1 MVRGGHEAGVAATC
15 SSACAT
21 AAGAASRDFASG
33 TTTPKYGPSLELEP
47 TRLHLQL
54 RINIEGRTVAG
65 AVTTTVVARRDGA
78 RCLSL
83 HAEDFEAVTA
93 VELAGDGEADANG
106 SVPTAVGLSWTYDGH
121 VIAIRLGGDGL
132 RTGATACVRVAY
144 SVASPRTGM
153 FFSDPG
159 RSPFVA
165 TDHETER
172 ARYWLPCVDH
182 PAVRTSLRFELTL
195 RAGLTVL
202 ANGARVEGSGGGA
215 TPEAGWE
222 TAVWELPPPMR
233 CPSYLVCIAAGDFVR
248 ADGGTYADAG
258 GVERDIAFFGPSDAV
273 AAADLART
281 FGPTQAMI
289 SWMVGRLGVP
299 FPWPKYFQY
308 AVGGGVGGAM
318 ENISLVSWHD
328 SLVCDEALHAE
339 RGLLVST
346 VNLHEM
352 AHTYFGDLLVIKHFD
367 DAYLKESF
375 ANFMEYVDSLF
386 FFFFGLAQVRG
397 SRAKGDVLLSTL
409 TRCTLGALVLRLS
422 LCLCWAILAPFG
434 SPIVPAAPPFP
445 PFPALPH
452 RLVWLTDEYG
462 DDVAQAFWHM
472 ERVEYTAEVDDVYA
486 RPLSTRT
493 FDWSWSMFD
502 RHLYPG
508 GAWRLHMLEALVG
521 EGPFW
526 ASITKYITT
535 HMNGTVETVDLRRA
549 LEATTGRNLVRW
561 FDQWVYAAGYPKLLA
576 TTAWDADM
584 GVASVTLRQT
594 QADPSRRIGTFDLS
608 VPISFQA
615 PSGEWVD
622 APPVVMTAESSSGTT
637 SVRLDGEPTAVVIDP
652 AAKVLHTLDWSAAG
666 EQLLTRAL
674 TVAPTAAGRIQA
686 AVELGKRGTAR
697 SVAALSAALR
707 SEPCWAVRRLIAA
720 ALPVATSAAAVAGLV
735 EGLATETDAR
745 VTYVL
750 ADALSKARGDTT
762 AAAALRSL
770 LSRGSG
776 GDSSAPRAGPLATA
790 AALRGLGAMRGDADV
805 AALAAWVAPSSA
817 ATPRTVDGW
826 TPASLGIAARGAVTG
841 LGSTRSAAG
850 LAALLGVLDL
860 GAHPAPTDPARLPWV
875 RSAAVAA
882 TADAVA
888 WADRPTR
895 LRVGE
900 ALVRIA
906 RRDDAPSVRMAACRA
921 LGSLGGDAVEA
932 GLPAVLLGVAA
943 TLPNQDAVAVRRSA
957 AEAARGA
964 VTMGAGA
971 LPPASALAKEVETG
985 KEALRVVTARVEA
998 LEAAAKLPSGGDT
1011 KGAGGSA
1018 NAPGSQ
1024 SPPGGDRPP

>member
-1 MVRGGHEAGVAATC
+1 MVRSSHEAGLAASC
-15 SSACAT
+15 LSGCAT
-21 AAGAASRDFASG
+21 AAGGASRDFASG

-47 TRLHLQL
+47 THLLLKL
-54 RINIEGRTVAG
+54 RIDIERRSAGG

-78 RCLSL
+78 RSLSL
-83 HAEDFEAVTA
+83 HAEDFETVSA
-93 VELAGDGEADANG
+93 VELVGDGEADANG
-106 SVPTAVGLSWTYDGH
+106 TATADGGLSWTYDGH
-121 VIAIRLGGDGL
+121 VIAIRLSGGGL
-132 RTGATACVRVAY
+132 RAGSTACVRVAY
-144 SVASPRTGM
+144 TVASPRTGM
-153 FFSDPG
+153 FFSDVG

-202 ANGARVEGSGGGA
+202 ANGARVEGDGGS
-215 TPEAGWE
+215 TTSESGWE
-222 TAVWELPPPMR
+222 TTVWELAPPMR
-233 CPSYLVCIAAGDFVR
+233 CPSYLVCIAAGEFVR
-248 ADGGTYADAG
+248 ADGGSYTDAG
-258 GVERDIAFFGPSDAV
+258 GVERGIAFFGPSDAV

-281 FGPTQAMI
+281 FGPTASMI

-375 ANFMEYVDSLF
+375 ANFMEYVIALFHYSGRAEAWEAARNEACRDANMSCAGCSCSLTF
-386 FFFFGLAQVRG
+386 
-397 SRAKGDVLLSTL
+397 
-409 TRCTLGALVLRLS
+409 C
-422 LCLCWAILAPFG
+422 LCLTVSVSVVGPDALAATP
-434 SPIVPAAPPFP
+434 SPHFP
-445 PFPALPH
+445 PRLN
-452 RLVWLTDEYG
+452 RLVWLTDECG

-472 ERVEYTAEVDDVYA
+472 ERVEYTAEVDDEYA

-493 FDWSWSMFD
+493 FDCSWSMFD

-508 GAWRLHMLEALVG
+508 GAWRLHMLEELVG
-521 EGPFW
+521 KESFW
-526 ASITKYITT
+526 AGITKYITT

-549 LEATTGRNLVRW
+549 LEATSGRNLVRW
-561 FDQWVYAAGYPKLLA
+561 FDQWVYQAGYPKLVA
-576 TTAWDADM
+576 TTAWDADTS
-584 GVASVTLRQT
+584 VASVTLRQT
-594 QADPSRRIGTFDLS
+594 QADQSRRIGTFDLS
-608 VPISFQA
+608 VPVSFQA
-615 PSGEWVD
+615 PSGEWLD
-622 APPVVMTAESSSGTT
+622 APPVVMTAESPSGTT
-637 SVRLDGEPTAVVIDP
+637 AVRLDGEPTAVVIDP

-666 EQLLTRAL
+666 EQLLARAL
-674 TVAPTAAGRIQA
+674 AAAPTAAGRIQA

-735 EGLATETDAR
+735 KGLATETDPR
-745 VTYVL
+745 VIYVL
-750 ADALSKARGDTT
+750 ADALSKARGDAT

-770 LSRGSG
+770 LSRGLD

-790 AALRGLGAMRGDADV
+790 AALRGLGAMRGEADV
-805 AALAAWVAPSSA
+805 AALAAWVAPSTET
-817 ATPRTVDGW
+817 TPPEPKVDGW
-826 TPASLGIAARGAVTG
+826 TPASLGIVARGAVTG

-850 LAALLGVLDL
+850 LAALLSVLDL
-860 GAHPAPTDPARLPWV
+860 SAHAAPTDPARLPWV
-875 RSAAVAA
+875 RSATVAA

-900 ALVRIA
+900 TLVGIA
-906 RRDDAPSVRMAACRA
+906 RRDNAPSVRMAACQA
-921 LGSLGGDAVEA
+921 LGRLGGDAVEA
-932 GLPAVLLGVAA
+932 GLPAVLFGVST

-957 AEAARGA
+957 NEAAHGA
-964 VTMGAGA
+964 VTIGAGTMPATPA
-971 LPPASALAKEVETG
+971 LVKEVEAG
-985 KEALRVVTARVEA
+985 KEALRVVTARLEA
-998 LEAAAKLPSGGDT
+998 LEAVVKLSSGRESI
-1011 KGAGGSA
+1011 GAGE
-1018 NAPGSQ
+1018 NPDAPAV
-1024 SPPGGDRPP
+1024 

>member
-1 MVRGGHEAGVAATC
+1 MVRGGHEAGLAATC

-21 AAGAASRDFASG
+21 AAGAAASRDFASG

-47 TRLHLQL
+47 THLLLQL
-54 RINIEGRTVAG
+54 RIDIERRTAVG

-93 VELAGDGEADANG
+93 VELVGGGAADANG
-106 SVPTAVGLSWTYDGH
+106 AVPTAGGLSWTYDGH
-121 VIAIRLGGDGL
+121 VIAIRLCGDGL
-132 RTGATACVRVAY
+132 RAGATACVRVVY

-202 ANGARVEGSGGGA
+202 ANGARVEGGGGGA
-215 TPEAGWE
+215 APEAGWE
-222 TAVWELPPPMR
+222 TTVWELPPPMR

-258 GVERDIAFFGPSDAV
+258 GVARDIAFFGPSDAV

-281 FGPTQAMI
+281 FGPTAAMI

-375 ANFMEYVDSLF
+375 ANFME
-386 FFFFGLAQVRG
+386 
-397 SRAKGDVLLSTL
+397 
-409 TRCTLGALVLRLS
+409 
-422 LCLCWAILAPFG
+422 
-434 SPIVPAAPPFP
+434 
-445 PFPALPH
+445 
-452 RLVWLTDEYG
+452 LVWLTDEYG

-493 FDWSWSMFD
+493 FDCSWSMFD

-608 VPISFQA
+608 VPVSFQA

-622 APPVVMTAESSSGTT
+622 APPVVMTAESPSGTT

-674 TVAPTAAGRIQA
+674 TAAPTAAGRIQA

-720 ALPVATSAAAVAGLV
+720 ALPAATSAAAVAGLV

-776 GDSSAPRAGPLATA
+776 GDSSTPRAGPLATA

-826 TPASLGIAARGAVTG
+826 TPASMGIAARGAVTG

-900 ALVRIA
+900 ALVGIA

-985 KEALRVVTARVEA
+985 KEALRVVTARLEA
-998 LEAAAKLPSGGDT
+998 LEAAAKLAPGGDT

-1018 NAPGSQ
+1018 DASGA
-1024 SPPGGDRPP
+1024 

>member
-1 MVRGGHEAGVAATC
+1 MVRTGLEAGLAATC
-15 SSACAT
+15 SSGCAT

-47 TRLHLQL
+47 THLLLKL
-54 RINIEGRTVAG
+54 RIDIERRTAGG
-65 AVTTTVVARRDGA
+65 AVTTTVVSRRDGA
-78 RCLSL
+78 RSLSL
-83 HAEDFEAVTA
+83 HAEDFETVSA
-93 VELAGDGEADANG
+93 VELVGDGEADAKG
-106 SVPTAVGLSWTYDGH
+106 AATVTGGLSWTYDGH
-121 VIAIRLGGDGL
+121 VISIRLGGGGL
-132 RTGATACVRVAY
+132 RAGATAYVRVAY
-144 SVASPRTGM
+144 TVASPRTGM
-153 FFSDPG
+153 FFSDVG

-202 ANGARVEGSGGGA
+202 ANGARVEGDGGSA
-215 TPEAGWE
+215 TSESGWE
-222 TAVWELPPPMR
+222 TTVWELAPPMR
-233 CPSYLVCIAAGDFVR
+233 CPSYLVCIAAGEFVR
-248 ADGGTYADAG
+248 ADGGTYTDAG
-258 GVERDIAFFGPSDAV
+258 GVEREIAFFGPSDAV

-281 FGPTQAMI
+281 FGPTASMI

-375 ANFMEYVDSLF
+375 ANFME
-386 FFFFGLAQVRG
+386 
-397 SRAKGDVLLSTL
+397 
-409 TRCTLGALVLRLS
+409 
-422 LCLCWAILAPFG
+422 
-434 SPIVPAAPPFP
+434 
-445 PFPALPH
+445 
-452 RLVWLTDEYG
+452 LVWLTDEYG
-462 DDVAQAFWHM
+462 DDVAQSFWHM
-472 ERVEYTAEVDDVYA
+472 ERVEYTAEVDDEYA

-493 FDWSWSMFD
+493 FDCSWSMFD

-508 GAWRLHMLEALVG
+508 GAWRLHMLEELVG
-521 EGPFW
+521 KEPFW
-526 ASITKYITT
+526 AGITKYITT

-549 LEATTGRNLVRW
+549 LEATSGRNLVRW
-561 FDQWVYAAGYPKLLA
+561 FDQWVYQAGYPKLTA
-576 TTAWDADM
+576 TTAWDADT

-608 VPISFQA
+608 VPVSFQV
-615 PSGEWVD
+615 PSGEWLD
-622 APPVVMTAESSSGTT
+622 APPLVMTAESPSGTT
-637 SVRLDGEPTAVVIDP
+637 AVRLDGEPTAVVIDP

-666 EQLLTRAL
+666 EQLLARAL
-674 TVAPTAAGRIQA
+674 AAAPTAAGRIQA
-686 AVELGKRGTAR
+686 AVELGKRGTTR
-697 SVAALSAALR
+697 SVAALTAALR

-720 ALPVATSAAAVAGLV
+720 ALPVATSAAAIAGLV
-735 EGLATETDAR
+735 ESLATEKDPR
-745 VTYVL
+745 VIYVL

-770 LSRGSG
+770 LSRGSD

-790 AALRGLGAMRGDADV
+790 AALRGLGAMRGEADV
-805 AALAAWVAPSSA
+805 AALAAWVAPSTV
-817 ATPRTVDGW
+817 ATPPKPTADGW

-841 LGSTRSAAG
+841 LGSTRSVAG

-860 GAHPAPTDPARLPWV
+860 SAHAAPTDPARLPWV

-888 WADRPTR
+888 WADRSTR

-900 ALVRIA
+900 TLVGIA
-906 RRDDAPSVRMAACRA
+906 RRDDAPSVRMAACQA
-921 LGSLGGDAVEA
+921 LGRLGGDAVEA
-932 GLPAVLLGVAA
+932 GLPAVLLEVAA

-957 AEAARGA
+957 NEAARGA

-971 LPPASALAKEVETG
+971 LPPTPALAKEVEAS
-985 KEALRVVTARVEA
+985 KEALRALTARLEV
-998 LEAAAKLPSGGDT
+998 LEAVAKLS
-1011 KGAGGSA
+1011 
-1018 NAPGSQ
+1018 
-1024 SPPGGDRPP
+1024 PGGESKGTGGNADVPAV